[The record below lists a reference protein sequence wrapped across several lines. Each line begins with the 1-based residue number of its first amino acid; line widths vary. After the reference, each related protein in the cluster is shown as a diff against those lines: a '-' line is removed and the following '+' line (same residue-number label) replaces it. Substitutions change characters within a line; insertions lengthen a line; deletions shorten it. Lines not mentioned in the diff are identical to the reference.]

1 MKNFKGTPGPWKWNG
16 EDYRG
21 DWGWQILVGPEGQ
34 GVVIGEAPQGIFK
47 GLKAHKDIDANL
59 CKTGFNAPENGAPCV
74 HVRYHNAQLI
84 AASPDLLSAIQR
96 LVEVYDSEDGK
107 QWTTASKKA
116 AIAEARAAID
126 KALGE

>member
-1 MKNFKGTPGPWKWNG
+1 MEKFKGTPGPWEWNG

-47 GLKAHKDIDANL
+47 GLKAHQDVEPEL
-59 CKTGFNAPENGAPCV
+59 CKTGFNAPENGAPGV

-84 AASPDLLSAIQR
+84 AAAPELLEALIK
-96 LVEVYDSEDGK
+96 LVDIVDDMTHGPSTD
-107 QWTTASKKA
+107 AAHA
-116 AIAEARAAID
+116 AIK